1 MFGGRWAAQV
11 STEPLGGVMKPVGN
25 AVRAVLFDLGN
36 TLVAYYRASDFAP
49 ILRES
54 IDGVCDFLA
63 ERKSIVAD
71 RDRAFQHAL
80 ELNTE
85 DPGYRVRPLIGR
97 LIEIFA
103 EYELEDDHLSAMCDI
118 FLQPIFRLGALDAH
132 ALPTLAAIRRKGIRT
147 AIVSN
152 TPWGSPAERWAE
164 DLRRHGLTEA
174 VDATV
179 FCVDVGWRKPAPQ
192 IFQHA
197 LSLLNVDARASVF
210 VGDDP
215 RQDVAGAEQSGLRA
229 ILIDPRGAV
238 TDAPH
243 RTIHSLT
250 ELLPLL
256 DAMTAD

>member
-1 MFGGRWAAQV
+1 MV
-11 STEPLGGVMKPVGN
+11 KPVGN

-36 TLVAYYRASDFAP
+36 TLVAYYRARDIAP
-49 ILRES
+49 ILRDS
-54 IDGVCDFLA
+54 VDSVCDFLA
-63 ERKSIVAD
+63 ERKSAVAD
-71 RDRAFQHAL
+71 RDRAFQDAL

-85 DPGYRVRPLIGR
+85 DPGYRVRPLAGR
-97 LIEIFA
+97 LVEIFA
-103 EYELEDDHLSAMCDI
+103 EYELGDDELNAMCDI
-118 FLQPIFRLGALDAH
+118 FLRPILRLAVLDAH
-132 ALPTLAAIRRKGIRT
+132 ALPTLAAIRQKGIRT

-152 TPWGSPAERWAE
+152 TPWGSPAERWVE
-164 DLRRHGLTEA
+164 ELRRHGLMEA

-197 LSLLNVDARASVF
+197 LSLLDVDARDAVF

-215 RQDVAGAEQSGLRA
+215 RQDVAGAARSGLRA
-229 ILIDPRGAV
+229 ILIDPRGAA

-243 RTIHSLT
+243 QAIHSLT

-256 DAMTAD
+256 DAMTAE

>member
-1 MFGGRWAAQV
+1 M
-11 STEPLGGVMKPVGN
+11 GGVVKPMGN
-25 AVRAVLFDLGN
+25 SVRAVLFDLGN

-63 ERKSIVAD
+63 ERQSVVSD
-71 RDRAFQHAL
+71 RDRTFQHAL
-80 ELNTE
+80 ELNIE
-85 DPGYRVRPLIGR
+85 DPTYRVRPLAGR

-103 EYELEDDHLSAMCDI
+103 EHELADADLSAMCDI
-118 FLQPIFRLGALDAH
+118 FLRPIFRLGTLDAH

-152 TPWGSPAERWAE
+152 TPWGSSAERWGE
-164 DLRRHGLTEA
+164 ELGRHGLTEA

-197 LSLLNVDARASVF
+197 LSLLDVDARDSVF

-229 ILIDPRGAV
+229 ILIDPREAV
-238 TDAPH
+238 TDASH

-256 DAMTAD
+256 DAMTAE

>member
-1 MFGGRWAAQV
+1 MV
-11 STEPLGGVMKPVGN
+11 KPVGSSI
-25 AVRAVLFDLGN
+25 RAVLFDLGN

-63 ERKSIVAD
+63 ERKSVVAD

-80 ELNTE
+80 EVNIE
-85 DPGYRVRPLIGR
+85 DPAYRVRPLAGR
-97 LIEIFA
+97 LLEIFA
-103 EYELEDDHLSAMCDI
+103 KHELVDADLSAMSDI
-118 FLQPIFRLGALDAH
+118 FLRPIFRLGTLDAH

-152 TPWGSPAERWAE
+152 TPWGSPGERWTEELA
-164 DLRRHGLTEA
+164 RHGLTEA

-197 LSLLNVDARASVF
+197 LSLLDVDARDSVF

-229 ILIDPRGAV
+229 ILIDPREAV
-238 TDAPH
+238 PDAPH

-256 DAMTAD
+256 DAMTAE

>member
-1 MFGGRWAAQV
+1 M
-11 STEPLGGVMKPVGN
+11 GGVVKPVGN
-25 AVRAVLFDLGN
+25 SVRAVLFDLGN

-54 IDGVCDFLA
+54 IDSVCDFLA
-63 ERKSIVAD
+63 ERKSVVAD

-80 ELNTE
+80 ELNIE
-85 DPGYRVRPLIGR
+85 DPGYRVRPLAGR

-103 EYELEDDHLSAMCDI
+103 EHELVDADLSAMCAI
-118 FLQPIFRLGALDAH
+118 FLRPIFRLGTLDTH
-132 ALPTLAAIRRKGIRT
+132 ALPMLAAIRRKGIRT

-152 TPWGSPAERWAE
+152 TPWGSPGERWAE
-164 DLRRHGLTEA
+164 ELARHRLTEA

-197 LSLLNVDARASVF
+197 LSLLDVDARDSVF

-256 DAMTAD
+256 DAVAAQ

>member
-1 MFGGRWAAQV
+1 V
-11 STEPLGGVMKPVGN
+11 VKPVGN
-25 AVRAVLFDLGN
+25 SVRAVLFDLGN
-36 TLVAYYRASDFAP
+36 TLVEYYRASDFAP

-54 IDGVCDFLA
+54 MDSVCDFLA
-63 ERKSIVAD
+63 ERKSVVAD
-71 RDRAFQHAL
+71 RDGAFQHAL

-85 DPGYRVRPLIGR
+85 DPGYRVRPLVGR

-103 EYELEDDHLSAMCDI
+103 EYELVDGDLSAMCDI
-118 FLQPIFRLGALDAH
+118 FLRPIFRLGTLDAN
-132 ALPTLAAIRRKGIRT
+132 ALPTLAALRRKGIRT

-152 TPWGSPAERWAE
+152 TPWGSPAEGWAE
-164 DLRRHGLTEA
+164 ELRRHGLMEA

-197 LSLLNVDARASVF
+197 LSLLDVDARDSVF

-215 RQDVAGAEQSGLRA
+215 RQDVAGAERSGLRA

-238 TDAPH
+238 TDAPCPV
-243 RTIHSLT
+243 IHSLI
-250 ELLPLL
+250 ELPSLL
-256 DAMTAD
+256 DSMTAE

>member
-1 MFGGRWAAQV
+1 
-11 STEPLGGVMKPVGN
+11 LGGVVKPVGTSI
-25 AVRAVLFDLGN
+25 RAVLFDLGN
-36 TLVAYYRASDFAP
+36 TLVAYYRANDFAP

-63 ERKSIVAD
+63 ERTSVVVD

-80 ELNTE
+80 ELNIE
-85 DPGYRVRPLIGR
+85 DPAYRVRPLAGR
-97 LIEIFA
+97 LIEMFA
-103 EYELEDDHLSAMCDI
+103 KHELVDADLSAMCAI
-118 FLQPIFRLGALDAH
+118 FLRPIFRLGTLDAH

-152 TPWGSPAERWAE
+152 TPWGSPGERWAE
-164 DLRRHGLTEA
+164 ELARHRLTEA

-197 LSLLNVDARASVF
+197 LSLLDVDARDSVF

-238 TDAPH
+238 LDASCPAI
-243 RTIHSLT
+243 RSLT

-256 DAMTAD
+256 DATRAE

>member
-1 MFGGRWAAQV
+1 MV
-11 STEPLGGVMKPVGN
+11 EPVGN
-25 AVRAVLFDLGN
+25 SVRAVLFDLGN

-54 IDGVCDFLA
+54 IDGICDFLA
-63 ERKSIVAD
+63 ERNWVVAD
-71 RDRAFQHAL
+71 RDSTFQHAL
-80 ELNTE
+80 ELNSE
-85 DPGYRVRPLIGR
+85 DPGYRVRPLAGR

-103 EYELEDDHLSAMCDI
+103 EHELVDGDLSAMCDI
-118 FLQPIFRLGALDAH
+118 FLRPIFRLATLDAQ

-164 DLRRHGLTEA
+164 ELQRHGLTKA
-174 VDATV
+174 VDASV
-179 FCVDVGWRKPAPQ
+179 FCIDVGWRKPAPQ

-197 LSLLNVDARASVF
+197 LSLLDVDARDSVF

-215 RQDVAGAEQSGLRA
+215 RQDVAGAERSGLRA
-229 ILIDPRGAV
+229 ILLDPRRSSADVPGASI
-238 TDAPH
+238 
-243 RTIHSLT
+243 RSLE

-256 DAMTAD
+256 DSMTAK

>member
-1 MFGGRWAAQV
+1 
-11 STEPLGGVMKPVGN
+11 MKSERNP
-25 AVRAVLFDLGN
+25 VRAVLFDLGN
-36 TLVAYYRASDFAP
+36 TLVTYYRASEFAP
-49 ILRES
+49 ILGES
-54 IDGVCDFLA
+54 IDGICDFLE
-63 ERKSIVAD
+63 ERTTVVTD

-85 DPGYRVRPLIGR
+85 DPGFGVRPLAGR
-97 LIEIFA
+97 LKEIFA
-103 EYELEDDHLSAMCDI
+103 EHELVDRDLSAMCDI
-118 FLQPIFRLGALDAH
+118 FLRPIFRLGTLGAH
-132 ALPTLAAIRRKGIRT
+132 VLPTLAAIRRKGIRT

-164 DLRRHGLTEA
+164 ELRRHRLAKA

-197 LSLLNVDARASVF
+197 LSLLDVEARDSVF

-215 RQDVAGAEQSGLRA
+215 RQDIAGAVRAGLRA
-229 ILIDPRGAV
+229 ILLDPRKEG
-238 TDAPH
+238 TDARCPAI
-243 RTIHSLT
+243 RSLE

-256 DAMTAD
+256 ESMTAE

>member
-1 MFGGRWAAQV
+1 M
-11 STEPLGGVMKPVGN
+11 GGVVKPVVHP
-25 AVRAVLFDLGN
+25 VRAVLFDLGN

-54 IDGVCDFLA
+54 IDSICDFLA
-63 ERKSIVAD
+63 ERKSVVAD

-85 DPGYRVRPLIGR
+85 DPGYRVRPLVGR

-103 EYELEDDHLSAMCDI
+103 DHKLVDSDLSEMGDI
-118 FLQPIFRLGALDAH
+118 FLRPIFRLATLDAH

-152 TPWGSPAERWAE
+152 TPWGSPSERWAE
-164 DLRRHGLTEA
+164 ELRRHGLSEA

-197 LSLLNVDARASVF
+197 LSLLDVDARDSVF

-215 RQDVAGAEQSGLRA
+215 RQDVAGAERSGLRA
-229 ILIDPRGAV
+229 ILLDPRRAS
-238 TDAPH
+238 TDAPCPAI
-243 RTIHSLT
+243 RSLE

-256 DAMTAD
+256 DSMTAK

>member
-1 MFGGRWAAQV
+1 
-11 STEPLGGVMKPVGN
+11 
-25 AVRAVLFDLGN
+25 VLFDLGN

-54 IDGVCDFLA
+54 INGLCDFLA
-63 ERKSIVAD
+63 ERKSVIP
-71 RDRAFQHAL
+71 DRARAFEHAL
-80 ELNTE
+80 KLNTE
-85 DPGYRVRPLIGR
+85 DPGYRVRPLVGR
-97 LIEIFA
+97 LTEIFA
-103 EYELEDDHLSAMCDI
+103 EHDLETSDLNAMCDI
-118 FLQPIFRLGALDAH
+118 FLRPIFRLGTLDEH

-152 TPWGSPAERWAE
+152 TPWGSPAERWTDE
-164 DLRRHGLTEA
+164 LRRHGLMEA

-197 LSLLNVDARASVF
+197 LSLLNVDARDSIF

-215 RQDVAGAEQSGLRA
+215 RQDVSGAAQCGLRA
-229 ILIDPRGAV
+229 ILIDPWGAEGN
-238 TDAPH
+238 APC
-243 RTIHSLT
+243 TAIHSLK

-256 DAMTAD
+256 DSMTAQ

>member
-1 MFGGRWAAQV
+1 
-11 STEPLGGVMKPVGN
+11 MKPVGN
-25 AVRAVLFDLGN
+25 PVRAVLFDLGN

-54 IDGVCDFLA
+54 IDSVCDFLA
-63 ERKSIVAD
+63 ERKSVVAD
-71 RDRAFQHAL
+71 RDRAFEHAL
-80 ELNTE
+80 ELNLE
-85 DPGYRVRPLIGR
+85 DPGYRVRPLVGR
-97 LIEIFA
+97 LIKIFS
-103 EYELEDDHLSAMCDI
+103 EHELVDADLSAMCDI
-118 FLQPIFRLGALDAH
+118 FLRPIFRLATLDAH

-152 TPWGSPAERWAE
+152 TPWGSPAEKWAQE
-164 DLRRHGLTEA
+164 LGRHGLTKA

-197 LSLLNVDARASVF
+197 LSLLDVDARDSVF

-215 RQDVAGAEQSGLRA
+215 RQDVAGAEQCGLRA
-229 ILIDPRGAV
+229 ILIDPRGAAA
-238 TDAPH
+238 DAPYPA
-243 RTIHSLT
+243 IHSLT

-256 DAMTAD
+256 DAITAK